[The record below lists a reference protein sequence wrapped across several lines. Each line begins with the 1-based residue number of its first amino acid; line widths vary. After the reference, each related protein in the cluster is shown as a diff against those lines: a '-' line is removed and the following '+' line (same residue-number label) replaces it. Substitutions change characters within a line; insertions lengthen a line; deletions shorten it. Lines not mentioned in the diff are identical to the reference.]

1 MIPNII
7 CSIQSSALAE
17 STLSLPIVEQY
28 NPSCY
33 LLLPKA
39 NITVLLSETST
50 RGSASQDHAAAKEA
64 LNMEEGSRK
73 IWIEYSLCA
82 DDGKV
87 CLLLADHLILYI
99 CIYTLGSWAYQS
111 PSSNPP

>member
-7 CSIQSSALAE
+7 CPIQTSALAE
-17 STLSLPIVEQY
+17 SMLSLPIVEQH
-28 NPSCY
+28 NPLCY
-33 LLLPKA
+33 LFLHKT
-39 NITVLLSETST
+39 NITILLSETST

-82 DDGKV
+82 YDGKV
-87 CLLLADHLILYI
+87 CIQQADHLIYKSAFI
-99 CIYTLGSWAYQS
+99 RQGPGISKS
-111 PSSNPP
+111 F